1 MLCVLLFVIFCD
13 EELFVCVQARCM
25 RSSMEVLLHLSEF
38 YSTAEDTEVAIAVV
52 FNGLLIRKA
61 LD

>member
-1 MLCVLLFVIFCD
+1 
-13 EELFVCVQARCM
+13 
-25 RSSMEVLLHLSEF
+25 MEVLLHLSEF

>member
-1 MLCVLLFVIFCD
+1 MR
-13 EELFVCVQARCM
+13 EEQRGSPA
-25 RSSMEVLLHLSEF
+25 LSVRF
-38 YSTAEDTEVAIAVV
+38 YGTVEGPEVAIAVV